1 MEVSAIGG
9 LEVGG
14 LEVGGKRHRRALC
27 WVRRDLRLRDH
38 RALFEAC
45 EAADEVAVVFVF
57 DSAILSE
64 LVDEGDT
71 RVTFIHRSLV
81 EMDSKL
87 RAMGSRLVCVYGNPV
102 ELIPDVAKKLGATLV
117 VASHDREPYAMERDD
132 EVRARLAAVE
142 VGGLDSGGTDPGG
155 VGMVTFKDH
164 VIFESGEVMNQAG
177 LPFRVYTPYSKTWRA
192 NFVEEVHAAEYCPR
206 YERLASVAVLDA
218 AFGIAGEA
226 GGGIPSLESMGF
238 VEAEPWLAAGEDA
251 AYERLEW
258 FDGLMG
264 AYKEQR
270 DFPAIEGTSGM
281 SAHLRFGTI
290 SVRELVRAAL
300 RKVQLGTMSA
310 TMSATG
316 SGTGSGDEV
325 SSREVAG
332 ADKWLAEVIWRDFYH
347 DILGNFPRV
356 VETTFSPLYEAM
368 VWPGSEG
375 DRAEEMYA
383 AWEEGRTGYP
393 IVDAAMRC
401 LNQTGW
407 MHNRLRMVVAS
418 FLTKHLLIDYRR
430 GEAHFARKLLD
441 FDLACNNGGWQWAAS
456 VGCDAQP
463 YFRVFNPYLQSKKFD
478 SDGTF
483 IRQWVPEIASLSG
496 ELIHE
501 PTLSDCRL
509 LGYPSPIVDHSSARD
524 EAIKLFKSYAPPET
538 V

>member
-1 MEVSAIGG
+1 MDVNAIGG
-9 LEVGG
+9 AGAGG
-14 LEVGGKRHRRALC
+14 AGAGGHRRALC

-57 DSAILSE
+57 DSEILGE
-64 LVDEGDT
+64 LKDSADT

-102 ELIPDVAKKLGATLV
+102 ELIPDLAKKLGATLV
-117 VASHDREPYAMERDD
+117 VASHDLEPYAMARDG
-132 EVRARLAAVE
+132 EMKGRLAA
-142 VGGLDSGGTDPGG
+142 DG
-155 VGMVTFKDH
+155 VDMVTFKDH
-164 VIFESGEVMNQAG
+164 VVFESGEVMNQAG

-192 NFVEEVHAAEYCPR
+192 NFVEGVHAAEYVPN
-206 YERLASVAVLDA
+206 YERLVGL
-218 AFGIAGEA
+218 EA
-226 GGGIPSLESMGF
+226 LNELLVDGGRDEIPTLESMGF
-238 VEAEPWLAAGEDA
+238 VEAEPWLPAGEDA
-251 AYERLEW
+251 AHERMAW
-258 FDGLMG
+258 FDSKMG
-264 AYKEQR
+264 AYKELR

-300 RKVQLGTMSA
+300 RKVD
-310 TMSATG
+310 
-316 SGTGSGDEV
+316 SGVD
-325 SSREVAG
+325 VAG

-368 VWPGSEG
+368 VWPGSESE
-375 DRAEEMYA
+375 RAEELYV

-418 FLTKHLLIDYRR
+418 FLTKHLLIDYRL

-509 LGYPSPIVDHSSARD
+509 LGYPSPIVDHSTARD
-524 EAIKLFKSYAPPET
+524 EAIKLFKSYAPPEMA
-538 V
+538 